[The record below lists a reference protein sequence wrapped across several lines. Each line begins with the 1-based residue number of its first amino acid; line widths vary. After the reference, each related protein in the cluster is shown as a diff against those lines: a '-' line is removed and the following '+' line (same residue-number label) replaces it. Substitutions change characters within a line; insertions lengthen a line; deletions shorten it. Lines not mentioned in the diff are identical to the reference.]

1 MQRALCFLV
10 FSLLAT
16 SSLSALEYR
25 VLELPTLP
33 GQSTSIRAGETAP
46 ATAAF
51 GLSNRAADDE
61 AGVYVV
67 GMAGGRAVRWTVRGD
82 LVGAPEDLG
91 APAAAASIAYGVNDA
106 GHVVGTAGGNAFF
119 WSQANSS
126 PFQLIPSPASIHCS
140 AAQGINNHD
149 LIVGT
154 CTDAKKGAEGTASW
168 AFGWTPG
175 GSLILYKGDHRSTHG
190 SRAFAINDGDV
201 IAGDAEA
208 SSAVVQAYK
217 WNAGALRIG
226 ALAATSGTAGQATSY
241 GINDRQDLVGESE
254 GQAFVALH
262 GVAPVSLGFQGA
274 ARGINHSR
282 TIVGEMANGRAFVK
296 PATGQA
302 EDLNTLLS
310 RGSGLTL
317 EAAYAVNDKGW
328 IVGVGT
334 QADGMRKGFLLIP
347 E

>member
-1 MQRALCFLV
+1 MKRALFLLV
-10 FSLLAT
+10 LAPLAT
-16 SSLSALEYR
+16 SAAFGLEYQ
-25 VLELPTLP
+25 VLELPPLSGP
-33 GQSTSIRAGETAP
+33 SAG

-51 GLSNRAADDE
+51 ALSNRVADDE
-61 AGVYVV
+61 TGAYVV
-67 GMAGGRAVRWTVRGD
+67 GTAGNRAVRWTVKGGT
-82 LVGAPEDLG
+82 VGAPEDLG
-91 APAAAASIAYGVNDA
+91 ASAASAAYGVNDA
-106 GHVVGTAGGNAFF
+106 GHVVGTAAGNAFF
-119 WSQANSS
+119 WSQAAPSS
-126 PFQLIPSPASIHCS
+126 FQLVPTPASIHCS
-140 AAQGINNHD
+140 VAQGINNHD

-154 CTDAKKGAEGTASW
+154 CADAKSGSGGTASW

-226 ALAATSGTAGQATSY
+226 ALETKSGAPGRATSY
-241 GINDRQDLVGESE
+241 GINDLQDLVGESE
-254 GQAFVALH
+254 GQAFVALR
-262 GVAPVSLGFQGA
+262 GAVPASLGFQGT

-282 TIVGEMANGRAFVK
+282 TIVGDMADGHAFVKLANGR
-296 PATGQA
+296 A

-317 EAAYAVNDKGW
+317 DSAYAVNDKGW

-334 QADGMRKGFLLIP
+334 LADGTKRGFLLIP